1 METMGK
7 DGSAGLIGSE
17 LRRDRDRE
25 LVALVGRHGVMAI
38 EQVMAAMGVGRTAT
52 YRRAAALIEA
62 GLLERLDLLRSL
74 PSLLRATRDGLRYAG
89 LGMPVAKV
97 SAGAV
102 DHWVRCTT
110 VAIEAARK
118 YAPAAVLTE
127 REIISLEVI
136 EGRRVASVSVGHSR
150 GHERFHRADVAVLRE
165 ERNVL
170 FEVELTPK
178 APRRLEHLIRA
189 WRWETSAGRD
199 AEVHYLCEPG
209 RTRRAVE
216 RAVANVKATEFIV
229 IGEAPSRNG

>member
-1 METMGK
+1 METMGI
-7 DGSAGLIGSE
+7 DGSVGRIGSE

-25 LVALVGRHGVMAI
+25 LVALVGRHGVMTI
-38 EQVMAAMGVGRTAT
+38 EQVMSAMRVGRTAT

-74 PSLLRATRDGLRYAG
+74 PSLLRATRDGLRFAG

-97 SAGAV
+97 SPGAV

-118 YAPAAVLTE
+118 YAPAPVLTE
-127 REIISLEVI
+127 REIISLEMI
-136 EGRRVASVSVGHSR
+136 EGRRVASTSVGHSR
-150 GHERFHRADVAVLRE
+150 GYERFHRADVAVLRE
-165 ERNVL
+165 ERNIL

-189 WRWETSAGRD
+189 WRWETSAGRG

-229 IGEAPSRNG
+229 VGEAPRRNG